1 MDFSPLHASSSSA
14 AVAPAPN
21 RRVVNTAPGSSEQR
35 LGEAESSDEATDEER
50 VTRDGDLERRSGFT
64 SHSSGSSRKSS
75 RAAAAAAAA
84 ASVSGTIDEGEWPPW
99 NNDIGVTGLTSLQ
112 QRAGAEES
120 KRGSD

>member
-75 RAAAAAAAA
+75 RAAAAA
-84 ASVSGTIDEGEWPPW
+84 SVSGAIDEGEWPPW